1 MTLPDTR
8 KLYQQV
14 ASTIMGSIM
23 SGKYKPGE
31 RLPSERDLAVAF
43 KVSRPTIRE
52 AMIALEIRGLAETRH
67 GSGIYVTDQ
76 PAAAT
81 NSADLDIGA
90 FELTEARRLFEG
102 EAAALAATQ
111 VSDEIIEEL
120 ERIIAEME
128 DENARGQQDWTA
140 DRRFHIAIA
149 RATRNTAIAT
159 VIENLLD
166 MRHKSPL
173 CVYMLERARRVGVQP
188 RVSEHRRILVAL
200 RKHDPRA
207 ARMRCATTWRGSSRM
222 CWRRP
227 GPKRWGRRR
236 GRPRSA
242 MTTYAG
248 WQSERCR
255 RRCATRANP
264 RRQSP
269 ILRLVVGG
277 STLGRTAAIQHLAA
291 GAIFIAARRQPARG
305 GAGPAA
311 AAAARWHALRRYQHA
326 GAGQAAGTRRVR
338 DLEPSHPSLP
348 FASSSF
354 GLVCALDIVEHVDDE
369 DAALSEISR
378 VAKAS
383 ALLLLSVPL
392 HPRAGRPSMNS

>member
-1 MTLPDTR
+1 MHAPILAKKCRERDAVAIRMGSAQDSIPMTLATDTR

-76 PAAAT
+76 PTAPT

-111 VSDEIIEEL
+111 VSEECIEEL

-140 DRRFHIAIA
+140 DRRFHVAIA
-149 RATRNTAIAT
+149 RATRNSAIAT

-200 RKHDPRA
+200 RKRDPRA
-207 ARMRCATTWRGSSRM
+207 ARNAMRGHLARVIEDVLEAT
-222 CWRRP
+222 
-227 GPKRWGRRR
+227 GPE
-236 GRPRSA
+236 A
-242 MTTYAG
+242 
-248 WQSERCR
+248 
-255 RRCATRANP
+255 
-264 RRQSP
+264 
-269 ILRLVVGG
+269 LG
-277 STLGRTAAIQHLAA
+277 STARTTKKRHDYIRRLAI
-291 GAIFIAARRQPARG
+291 
-305 GAGPAA
+305 
-311 AAAARWHALRRYQHA
+311 
-326 GAGQAAGTRRVR
+326 
-338 DLEPSHPSLP
+338 
-348 FASSSF
+348 
-354 GLVCALDIVEHVDDE
+354 
-369 DAALSEISR
+369 
-378 VAKAS
+378 
-383 ALLLLSVPL
+383 
-392 HPRAGRPSMNS
+392 

>member
-1 MTLPDTR
+1 MTLGSDTR

-14 ASTIMGSIM
+14 ASAITGSIV
-23 SGKYKPGE
+23 SGKYQPGE

-76 PAAAT
+76 PAAST
-81 NSADLDIGA
+81 NTDLDIGA

-111 VSDEIIEEL
+111 ISDECIREL
-120 ERIIAEME
+120 ELIIAEME

-166 MRHKSPL
+166 MRHESPL

-200 RKHDPRA
+200 RKHDPKA
-207 ARMRCATTWRGSSRM
+207 ARNAMRDHLARVIEDVLAAT
-222 CWRRP
+222 
-227 GPKRWGRRR
+227 GPD
-236 GRPRSA
+236 A
-242 MTTYAG
+242 
-248 WQSERCR
+248 
-255 RRCATRANP
+255 
-264 RRQSP
+264 
-269 ILRLVVGG
+269 LG
-277 STLGRTAAIQHLAA
+277 STARTTKKRHDYIRRLAI
-291 GAIFIAARRQPARG
+291 
-305 GAGPAA
+305 
-311 AAAARWHALRRYQHA
+311 
-326 GAGQAAGTRRVR
+326 
-338 DLEPSHPSLP
+338 
-348 FASSSF
+348 
-354 GLVCALDIVEHVDDE
+354 
-369 DAALSEISR
+369 
-378 VAKAS
+378 
-383 ALLLLSVPL
+383 
-392 HPRAGRPSMNS
+392 

>member
-1 MTLPDTR
+1 MKGLAHSRSVKWSDNIAIRHGSGQDSGFMAATPDTR

-14 ASTIMGSIM
+14 ASTIMASII
-23 SGKYKPGE
+23 GGNYKPGE

-52 AMIALEIRGLAETRH
+52 AMIALEIRGLAESRH

-76 PAAAT
+76 PPAQVGPG
-81 NSADLDIGA
+81 DLDIGA

-111 VSDEIIEEL
+111 VSEECIEEL

-159 VIENLLD
+159 VIENLWD

-207 ARMRCATTWRGSSRM
+207 ARNAMRDHLARVIEDVLAAT
-222 CWRRP
+222 
-227 GPKRWGRRR
+227 GPD
-236 GRPRSA
+236 A
-242 MTTYAG
+242 
-248 WQSERCR
+248 
-255 RRCATRANP
+255 
-264 RRQSP
+264 
-269 ILRLVVGG
+269 LG
-277 STLGRTAAIQHLAA
+277 STARTTKKRHDYIRRLAI
-291 GAIFIAARRQPARG
+291 
-305 GAGPAA
+305 
-311 AAAARWHALRRYQHA
+311 
-326 GAGQAAGTRRVR
+326 
-338 DLEPSHPSLP
+338 
-348 FASSSF
+348 
-354 GLVCALDIVEHVDDE
+354 
-369 DAALSEISR
+369 
-378 VAKAS
+378 
-383 ALLLLSVPL
+383 
-392 HPRAGRPSMNS
+392 